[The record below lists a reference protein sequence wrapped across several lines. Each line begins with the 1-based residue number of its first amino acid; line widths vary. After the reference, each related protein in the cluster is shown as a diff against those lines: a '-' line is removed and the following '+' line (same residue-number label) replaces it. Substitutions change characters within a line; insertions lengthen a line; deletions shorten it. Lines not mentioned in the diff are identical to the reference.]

1 MFVLDID
8 ESSSHFIHLRFPL
21 KATQPQAAKPNHLSL
36 FFIFTTGN
44 PSNPHANVQ
53 DFLCSLVPVGL
64 AWLRSLHLI
73 MERKLKRKHRAIHH
87 HHCLIIVFVIVI
99 NSNFDWRSS
108 LPFVSASS
116 PRASLN
122 EWRKVFQNPY
132 RIPNGMLHNPQK
144 LMQKENNEVCYVF
157 IKIDWGIRV
166 SCSLRWSAD
175 WVVLCIY
182 CRSNHYSFLSL
193 SHFT

>member
-44 PSNPHANVQ
+44 PSNPHANLQ

-73 MERKLKRKHRAIHH
+73 MERKLKRKHRHST
-87 HHCLIIVFVIVI
+87 IIIA
-99 NSNFDWRSS
+99 SSSSS
-108 LPFVSASS
+108 LSSLIPTSTEVSRLCL
-116 PRASLN
+116 P
-122 EWRKVFQNPY
+122 P
-132 RIPNGMLHNPQK
+132 LH
-144 LMQKENNEVCYVF
+144 V
-157 IKIDWGIRV
+157 
-166 SCSLRWSAD
+166 LRWMND
-175 WVVLCIY
+175 E
-182 CRSNHYSFLSL
+182 SFLKIPIEFQMACYTT
-193 SHFT
+193 HKN